1 MIFKKPEKKTAYVQ
15 ITKKELAM
23 AAIKVV
29 RDNVPESPEMQDA
42 LTWAMKVL
50 EDAVPVV
57 RCRECEYWECNPNTK
72 NYGGCKK
79 VSYDDFEVVMERDD
93 FCSYG
98 VRREGGE

>member
-42 LTWAMKVL
+42 LTWALKVL
-50 EDAVPVV
+50 NKAEA
-57 RCRECEYWECNPNTK
+57 EE
-72 NYGGCKK
+72 
-79 VSYDDFEVVMERDD
+79 
-93 FCSYG
+93 
-98 VRREGGE
+98 

>member
-50 EDAVPVV
+50 EDA
-57 RCRECEYWECNPNTK
+57 EEEA
-72 NYGGCKK
+72 
-79 VSYDDFEVVMERDD
+79 
-93 FCSYG
+93 
-98 VRREGGE
+98 